1 MWPRFLEL
9 RRLEIEF
16 LANTA
21 YHCCY
26 CLLVVTARR
35 FYRLLGIA
43 EPAIGRHP
51 QAAASVRY
59 WWSRGRWRAVAMG
72 RRTDLPRRCLL
83 WPHYLHCVRL
93 RHRPAHLPRLRPRLR
108 PIDRRR
114 ASAANKWVR
123 QPGGAVWDKH
133 CREVVPGTGIRLPG
147 TSAVRLRRNLV
158 IECSYL
164 IIVCVISAYG
174 VNPLTPTVAIWVQL

>member
-59 WWSRGRWRAVAMG
+59 
-72 RRTDLPRRCLL
+72 
-83 WPHYLHCVRL
+83 
-93 RHRPAHLPRLRPRLR
+93 
-108 PIDRRR
+108 
-114 ASAANKWVR
+114 
-123 QPGGAVWDKH
+123 
-133 CREVVPGTGIRLPG
+133 
-147 TSAVRLRRNLV
+147 
-158 IECSYL
+158 
-164 IIVCVISAYG
+164 
-174 VNPLTPTVAIWVQL
+174 